1 MTIDK
6 LNDYALKICL
16 DKKDLKKYEA
26 DFSDID
32 SAFIKML
39 ITMLAD
45 EISDILNIDITNEK
59 LYVEVFAKK
68 IGCVIFI
75 SCSAENIKAGPD
87 GKILICQSE
96 NFESIAELCIQLK
109 NFHMKK
115 IKFCSLYGNNY
126 HIRLILGI
134 KSDYYSI
141 SGIASRYCKIIPG
154 NEINMSATEEYFQC
168 VEPSDAIEKIL
179 LQTGK

>member
-59 LYVEVFAKK
+59 LYVEVCK
-68 IGCVIFI
+68 
-75 SCSAENIKAGPD
+75 ENRVCDIYFMFSRKQ
-87 GKILICQSE
+87 QS
-96 NFESIAELCIQLK
+96 
-109 NFHMKK
+109 
-115 IKFCSLYGNNY
+115 
-126 HIRLILGI
+126 R
-134 KSDYYSI
+134 
-141 SGIASRYCKIIPG
+141 SGR
-154 NEINMSATEEYFQC
+154 
-168 VEPSDAIEKIL
+168 
-179 LQTGK
+179 

>member
-45 EISDILNIDITNEK
+45 EISDILNIDIIVYISTFFVNT
-59 LYVEVFAKK
+59 LYT
-68 IGCVIFI
+68 IF
-75 SCSAENIKAGPD
+75 
-87 GKILICQSE
+87 
-96 NFESIAELCIQLK
+96 
-109 NFHMKK
+109 
-115 IKFCSLYGNNY
+115 
-126 HIRLILGI
+126 
-134 KSDYYSI
+134 
-141 SGIASRYCKIIPG
+141 
-154 NEINMSATEEYFQC
+154 
-168 VEPSDAIEKIL
+168 
-179 LQTGK
+179 